1 MLAQR
6 RHPEQGQRGTTMLEV
21 LVTIVIL
28 AFGMLGLAG
37 MQSKI
42 FVAEMES
49 YQRAQ
54 AVLLMNDMVER
65 MNANRSAA
73 AAYVPSPATTTFGT
87 GDTTFG
93 TANALPGDC
102 LAKAAGVPRD
112 QCEWSNALKGAAETS
127 SGAKVGGMIG
137 ALGCITLI
145 QAQDATPGLCKPG
158 IYMVTVAW
166 QGLNPTSIP
175 SATCGQG
182 SFGSDDRLRRTL
194 SARVSIGLPSCQ

>member
-1 MLAQR
+1 
-6 RHPEQGQRGTTMLEV
+6 MLEV

-54 AVLLMNDMVER
+54 AVVLMNDMVER
-65 MNANRSAA
+65 INANRGAA
-73 AAYVPSPATTTFGT
+73 ASYVPTPATATFGT
-87 GDTTFG
+87 GDTQP
-93 TANALPGDC
+93 ADC
-102 LAKAAGVPRD
+102 STVAAGVPRD

-127 SGAKVGGMIG
+127 SGGTKVGGMIG
-137 ALGCITLI
+137 ALGCVTLI

-166 QGLNPTSIP
+166 QGLNATSVP
-175 SATCGQG
+175 SSTCGQG
-182 SFGSDDRLRRTL
+182 SYGGDERFRRTL